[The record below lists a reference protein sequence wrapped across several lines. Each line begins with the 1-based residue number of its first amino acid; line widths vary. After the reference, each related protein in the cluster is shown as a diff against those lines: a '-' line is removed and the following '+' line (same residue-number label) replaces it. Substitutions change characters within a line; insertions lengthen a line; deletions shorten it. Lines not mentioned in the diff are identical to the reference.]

1 MTIRVRDDSPA
12 LAPGRTIPTAGGERN
27 ILAFFLKRLGEFMA
41 TLATSEITRLLESL
55 SDGDRAAAVELL
67 PLVYDELRGLAG
79 GLMQAQKAGHTLQ
92 PTALVHEAYLR
103 LAGNNDR
110 KWSDRTHFF
119 RVAAVA
125 MRHLLVQHARNRGRL
140 KRGGDWRRV
149 PLDDAVAMVEENT
162 GDLVAL
168 DECLTRFAAFDHR
181 AARVVEL
188 RFFGGLSVAETAET
202 LDLSDRTVEKDW
214 QAARLWLSREMDQA

>member
-1 MTIRVRDDSPA
+1 
-12 LAPGRTIPTAGGERN
+12 
-27 ILAFFLKRLGEFMA
+27 MA

-79 GLMQAQKAGHTLQ
+79 GLMQAQRVNHTLQ

-103 LAGNNDR
+103 LAGNGER

-125 MRHLLVQHARNRGRL
+125 MRHLLVQHARDRRRL
-140 KRGGDWRRV
+140 KRGGEWRRV
-149 PLDDAVAMVEENT
+149 PLDEAVALVEENA
-162 GDLVAL
+162 GDLVAM
-168 DECLTRFAAFDHR
+168 DECLTRLSHFDRR

-202 LDLSDRTVEKDW
+202 LAVSDRTVEKDW
-214 QAARLWLSREMDQA
+214 QTARLWLSREMDAS